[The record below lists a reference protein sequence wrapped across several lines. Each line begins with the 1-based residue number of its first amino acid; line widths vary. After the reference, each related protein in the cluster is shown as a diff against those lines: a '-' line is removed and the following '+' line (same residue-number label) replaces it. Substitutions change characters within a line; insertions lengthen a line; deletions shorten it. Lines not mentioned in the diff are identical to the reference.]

1 MPCEPRADERR
12 DLEQLVASLSLS
24 SWNRALDWLQEVDAL
39 RLSLS
44 RDAETAAAASRGVQV
59 PIWMVPGRIGSGESD
74 RTVTAADDAEGV
86 DRTTV
91 HRRSADPATTF
102 RRP

>member
-44 RDAETAAAASRGVQV
+44 RDAETAAAA
-59 PIWMVPGRIGSGESD
+59 P
-74 RTVTAADDAEGV
+74 
-86 DRTTV
+86 
-91 HRRSADPATTF
+91 
-102 RRP
+102 